1 VVGGAGGEGQMREVR
16 RYLEGRLPEY
26 MVPGVLVTLEE
37 LPLTP
42 NGKLDR
48 LALPLPNQA
57 EPTLAPTASGIQGEI
72 ATIWAEVL
80 GLKRVGSHDNFFE
93 LGGHSLLAMRVI
105 SRLREVFGLEISL
118 PLLFEFPTVAGLA
131 HYFESTQPAE
141 SPQSSPALASVLRKE
156 YLPPSFAQESLWF
169 LDQLQPQTAL
179 YNIPIAVL
187 LKGSL
192 NLKALQQSFDE
203 IVRRHEALRT
213 TFHTIEGQP
222 IQVIAP
228 AQSLSLPLVDLQN
241 VPEFERAAKIS
252 SLVAEEAQHPFDLGR
267 GPLLRV
273 TLLKLE
279 ETEHVLL
286 LTIHHIISDE
296 WSLKVLFQELEIF
309 YQAFCT
315 GKLSS
320 LPELPIQYAD
330 FAYWQRQWL
339 EGKVLETQLNYW
351 KDQLEDYPAALEL
364 LTDRPRSAVQSFRG
378 ATQTV
383 MLPQAL
389 SEALKAFSQ
398 EAGVTLFMTLLAAFQ
413 TLLYRYTG
421 QTDILVGSPIANRSH
436 LELEGLI
443 GFFVNTLVFRTQFS
457 QNLNFRELVRQVHEV
472 ALGAYT
478 HQDLPFELLVREL
491 QPERDLSLT
500 PIFQVMFAFQNEMP
514 LSALKLSGLEISPL
528 EVDSETAKF
537 DLTLFI
543 EETEHQLKAVLE
555 YRTDLFDEPTMA
567 RLLRHFQTLLES
579 IVVAPERR
587 LLDLPLLTET
597 ERGQLLF
604 EWNHSEETYPVD
616 KTFQQ
621 LFEEQVKRTPEAI
634 AVVFEE
640 THLSYRD
647 LNARANQ
654 LAHYLQA
661 LGVGPETLVG
671 ICVERSV
678 EMMIGLLGIL
688 KAGGAYV
695 PLDPEYPLERLAFMM
710 EDARLEILLTQQ
722 RLLPRLPRNEAQ
734 VILLDTDWPKIARES
749 KEMPIN
755 QATPDNLAYVIYT
768 SGSSGKP
775 KGVLIPQRG
784 LVNYLIWC
792 TAAYQVEAG
801 EGAPVHSSIS
811 FDLTITSLFA
821 PLLAGRKIYLLP
833 HDFEVNT
840 LNSALRNR
848 ANFSL
853 VKLTPSHLELVS
865 QQLAPAEAA
874 GQTRAF
880 IIGGENLL
888 AESIAFW
895 QDAAPDT
902 LLINEYG
909 PTETVV
915 GCCVYQIPPGQ
926 QRSGAV
932 PIGRPIA
939 NTEVYVLDNQHQP
952 VPVGLAGELYIGGT
966 GVARGYLNR
975 PDLTAEKFIPHPF
988 SSEPGARLY
997 KTGDLA
1003 RYLAEGTLEFLGR
1016 RDEQVKV
1023 RGFRIELGEIE
1034 AVLRQH
1040 PLVEEAV
1047 VRVWEAGGVDKRL
1060 VGYVVWGAGGEGQ
1073 MREVRRYLEGR
1084 LPEYMVPGVLV
1095 TLEEVPLTPNGK
1107 LDRLAL
1113 PLPNQLY
1120 FELEKD
1126 FAAPQDTLELRLAK
1140 LWESFLNVQ
1149 PIGIKDNFFELG
1161 GHSLLAV
1168 RLFAQIEQVFGQ
1180 NIPVATL
1187 FRAPTIEQLADV
1199 LRQEEVTLQS
1209 SLVPIQLG
1217 GSRPPFFCIHGMGGG
1232 ILNYTDLAYY
1242 LGPDQ
1247 PVYGIQE
1254 RGLNG
1259 LHAPFTEIETMASHY
1274 IDEIRIVQPEGP
1286 YFLGGYCLGG
1296 TIAFEMARQLQAQG
1310 QKVALLAIMDN
1321 TSPSLN
1327 YHRIKLGPSYVIGFL
1342 KNLSHWLDDFLQ
1354 LRPDQRWARLRRK
1367 AKVMQRRIIN
1377 IFTPA
1382 GIESFRANIEAEVDS
1397 DLSQL
1402 PEEHYKF
1409 LAAHYC
1415 ALQDYTPRIYQG
1427 QIVLFRTPR
1436 ESLFGPFDPE
1446 MGWGELVTQDIKIKE
1461 IPSFHANLLQK
1472 PNVQILAKQLRSC
1485 LDEAQAVSEA
1495 GKLAEV

>member
-1 VVGGAGGEGQMREVR
+1 V
-16 RYLEGRLPEY
+16 LNLPTAYWHEW
-26 MVPGVLVTLEE
+26 VAE
-37 LPLTP
+37 LSS
-42 NGKLDR
+42 NE
-48 LALPLPNQA
+48 ALP
-57 EPTLAPTASGIQGEI
+57 
-72 ATIWAEVL
+72 
-80 GLKRVGSHDNFFE
+80 
-93 LGGHSLLAMRVI
+93 
-105 SRLREVFGLEISL
+105 
-118 PLLFEFPTVAGLA
+118 FP
-131 HYFESTQPAE
+131 
-141 SPQSSPALASVLRKE
+141 
-156 YLPPSFAQESLWF
+156 
-169 LDQLQPQTAL
+169 
-179 YNIPIAVL
+179 
-187 LKGSL
+187 
-192 NLKALQQSFDE
+192 
-203 IVRRHEALRT
+203 
-213 TFHTIEGQP
+213 
-222 IQVIAP
+222 
-228 AQSLSLPLVDLQN
+228 
-241 VPEFERAAKIS
+241 S
-252 SLVAEEAQHPFDLGR
+252 SLR
-267 GPLLRV
+267 
-273 TLLKLE
+273 
-279 ETEHVLL
+279 
-286 LTIHHIISDE
+286 
-296 WSLKVLFQELEIF
+296 
-309 YQAFCT
+309 
-315 GKLSS
+315 
-320 LPELPIQYAD
+320 
-330 FAYWQRQWL
+330 
-339 EGKVLETQLNYW
+339 
-351 KDQLEDYPAALEL
+351 
-364 LTDRPRSAVQSFRG
+364 
-378 ATQTV
+378 
-383 MLPQAL
+383 
-389 SEALKAFSQ
+389 
-398 EAGVTLFMTLLAAFQ
+398 
-413 TLLYRYTG
+413 
-421 QTDILVGSPIANRSH
+421 LV
-436 LELEGLI
+436 
-443 GFFVNTLVFRTQFS
+443 
-457 QNLNFRELVRQVHEV
+457 
-472 ALGAYT
+472 
-478 HQDLPFELLVREL
+478 
-491 QPERDLSLT
+491 
-500 PIFQVMFAFQNEMP
+500 
-514 LSALKLSGLEISPL
+514 
-528 EVDSETAKF
+528 
-537 DLTLFI
+537 
-543 EETEHQLKAVLE
+543 
-555 YRTDLFDEPTMA
+555 
-567 RLLRHFQTLLES
+567 
-579 IVVAPERR
+579 
-587 LLDLPLLTET
+587 
-597 ERGQLLF
+597 
-604 EWNHSEETYPVD
+604 
-616 KTFQQ
+616 
-621 LFEEQVKRTPEAI
+621 
-634 AVVFEE
+634 
-640 THLSYRD
+640 
-647 LNARANQ
+647 
-654 LAHYLQA
+654 
-661 LGVGPETLVG
+661 
-671 ICVERSV
+671 
-678 EMMIGLLGIL
+678 
-688 KAGGAYV
+688 
-695 PLDPEYPLERLAFMM
+695 
-710 EDARLEILLTQQ
+710 
-722 RLLPRLPRNEAQ
+722 
-734 VILLDTDWPKIARES
+734 
-749 KEMPIN
+749 
-755 QATPDNLAYVIYT
+755 
-768 SGSSGKP
+768 
-775 KGVLIPQRG
+775 
-784 LVNYLIWC
+784 
-792 TAAYQVEAG
+792 
-801 EGAPVHSSIS
+801 
-811 FDLTITSLFA
+811 
-821 PLLAGRKIYLLP
+821 
-833 HDFEVNT
+833 
-840 LNSALRNR
+840 
-848 ANFSL
+848 
-853 VKLTPSHLELVS
+853 
-865 QQLAPAEAA
+865 
-874 GQTRAF
+874 
-880 IIGGENLL
+880 IIGGEKAFPERLVIWQKYAGPQVRLVNTYGLTEVTAVTTM
-888 AESIAFW
+888 AELS
-895 QDAAPDT
+895 QAPDPAA
-902 LLINEYG
+902 G
-909 PTETVV
+909 
-915 GCCVYQIPPGQ
+915 
-926 QRSGAV
+926 V

-1095 TLEEVPLTPNGK
+1095 TLEELPLTPNGK
-1107 LDRLAL
+1107 LDRHAL
-1113 PLPNQLY
+1113 PPPNQLY